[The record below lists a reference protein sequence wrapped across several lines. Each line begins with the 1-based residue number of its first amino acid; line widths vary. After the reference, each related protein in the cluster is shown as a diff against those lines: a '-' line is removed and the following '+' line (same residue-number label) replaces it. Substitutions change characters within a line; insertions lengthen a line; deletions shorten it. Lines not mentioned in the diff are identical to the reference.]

1 MCRAERHRWFHRSEC
16 DFCTLVSGLFN
27 DLPLVLI
34 NDSIIIIEGEKIM
47 FFLNLLLRF
56 HFYGPVRAM
65 DDYPVSQLIYEVIV
79 IFVCSTTGQ
88 GEEPDNMKQFWR
100 FLLRKNLPPDSLLGM
115 RSVLSE
121 NEAVALE

>member
-1 MCRAERHRWFHRSEC
+1 
-16 DFCTLVSGLFN
+16 
-27 DLPLVLI
+27 
-34 NDSIIIIEGEKIM
+34 
-47 FFLNLLLRF
+47 
-56 HFYGPVRAM
+56 M
-65 DDYPVSQLIYEVIV
+65 DDYPVSQLIYEVTV

-100 FLLRKNLPPDSLLGM
+100 FLLRKNLPPDSLQGM

>member
-1 MCRAERHRWFHRSEC
+1 V
-16 DFCTLVSGLFN
+16 T
-27 DLPLVLI
+27 
-34 NDSIIIIEGEKIM
+34 
-47 FFLNLLLRF
+47 
-56 HFYGPVRAM
+56 
-65 DDYPVSQLIYEVIV
+65 V

-100 FLLRKNLPPDSLLGM
+100 FLLRKNLPPDSLQGM

>member
-1 MCRAERHRWFHRSEC
+1 
-16 DFCTLVSGLFN
+16 
-27 DLPLVLI
+27 
-34 NDSIIIIEGEKIM
+34 
-47 FFLNLLLRF
+47 
-56 HFYGPVRAM
+56 M

-79 IFVCSTTGQ
+79 IFFSSTTGQ

-100 FLLRKNLPPDSLLGM
+100 FLLRKNLPPDSLQGM

>member
-1 MCRAERHRWFHRSEC
+1 M
-16 DFCTLVSGLFN
+16 
-27 DLPLVLI
+27 
-34 NDSIIIIEGEKIM
+34 
-47 FFLNLLLRF
+47 
-56 HFYGPVRAM
+56 
-65 DDYPVSQLIYEVIV
+65 SQLIYEVTV

-100 FLLRKNLPPDSLLGM
+100 FLLRKNLPPDSLQGM

>member
-1 MCRAERHRWFHRSEC
+1 M
-16 DFCTLVSGLFN
+16 
-27 DLPLVLI
+27 
-34 NDSIIIIEGEKIM
+34 
-47 FFLNLLLRF
+47 
-56 HFYGPVRAM
+56 
-65 DDYPVSQLIYEVIV
+65 SQLIHEVTV

-100 FLLRKNLPPDSLLGM
+100 FLLRKNLPPDSLQGM